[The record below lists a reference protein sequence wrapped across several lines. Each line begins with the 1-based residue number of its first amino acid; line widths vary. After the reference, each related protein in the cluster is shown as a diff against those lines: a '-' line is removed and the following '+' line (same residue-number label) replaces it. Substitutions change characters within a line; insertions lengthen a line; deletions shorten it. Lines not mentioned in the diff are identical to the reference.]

1 MARRTRRDLSD
12 KKVRR
17 IIRKKQKASP
27 FPRGSVKI
35 PGSKFP
41 SLKYFLIIILL
52 AIVVFLVYQSVQM
65 IDFENIW
72 STGIMSEETEQA
84 VTHTALPDDQRGASG
99 NEVEEKPAIEPVTQ
113 RLQVEVLNGCGV
125 SGLANT
131 TTNYLRDE
139 NIDVVYK
146 GNYQNFDVEKSQVID
161 RTGDK
166 DKALKVAEV
175 LGVDKSLVSTE
186 VDNNRQL
193 AVTIILGKDY
203 KKLTP
208 FQKD

>member
-27 FPRGSVKI
+27 YPRGSVQI

-41 SLKYFLIIILL
+41 FLKYFLIVILF
-52 AIVVFLVYQSVQM
+52 AAVVFVVYQSVQK
-65 IDFENIW
+65 IDFENMW
-72 STGIMSEETEQA
+72 SAEETEQA
-84 VTHTALPDDQRGASG
+84 ITHTALPDDQQATTGKES
-99 NEVEEKPAIEPVTQ
+99 EEKLAIEPVLQ

-146 GNYQNFDVEKSQVID
+146 GNYQNFNVEKSQVID
-161 RTGDK
+161 RSGDK
-166 DKALKVAEV
+166 DQALKVAEV
-175 LGVDKSLVSTE
+175 LGVEKSMVSTE
-186 VDNNRQL
+186 IDQNKQL
-193 AVTIILGKDY
+193 AVTIILGKD
-203 KKLTP
+203 
-208 FQKD
+208 

>member
-1 MARRTRRDLSD
+1 LARRTRRDLSD

-27 FPRGSVKI
+27 YPRGSVKI
-35 PGSKFP
+35 PVSKFP
-41 SLKYFLIIILL
+41 FLKYFLIVILFF
-52 AIVVFLVYQSVQM
+52 AVVFLVYQSIQM

-72 STGIMSEETEQA
+72 SAGIMSEETEQA
-84 VTHTALPDDQRGASG
+84 ITHTALPDDQQGAA
-99 NEVEEKPAIEPVTQ
+99 ETEIEEKPDIEPVPQ

-146 GNYQNFDVEKSQVID
+146 GNYQNFNVEKSQVID

-166 DKALKVAEV
+166 DQALKVAEV

-186 VDNNRQL
+186 VDDNKQL